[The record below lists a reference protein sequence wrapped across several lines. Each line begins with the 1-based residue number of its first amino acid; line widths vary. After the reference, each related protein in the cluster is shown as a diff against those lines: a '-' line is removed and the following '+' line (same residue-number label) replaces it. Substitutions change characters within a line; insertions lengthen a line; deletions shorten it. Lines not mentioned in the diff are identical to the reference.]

1 MVKNTKVFTKLMLMI
16 APLIITLV
24 VSVIYFSYRQIAIFK
39 ETEKIFNDY
48 LYQAQGALLNAD
60 RDFYQALVAEIEYVK
75 NTELTENE
83 KKSQLK
89 DFKDNLQQVYDR
101 VIATKELVQNDEKM
115 YSEYTTQFLF
125 TELYGA
131 DEADPNGFLKGTQ
144 TFKDISQAFI
154 KDLDIWENT
163 YDLEKGTGDYNKQM
177 SLFVSTREYI
187 NSMTDYL
194 ELYSYY
200 KSDILQ
206 SEINMTI
213 IVTVAIIGVILA
225 VAVVLAL
232 MIERYLR
239 KNIIE
244 ITEKM
249 EKLSEHDL
257 TIEPVKLD
265 SKDELG
271 LLGQSVNLVL
281 ESLKGMVALLGQ
293 EAVKLLDASEVMTFA
308 TRDSNESVQNIRQAV
323 NDIAVSANYQAEE
336 TEKIMSEMNVMSE
349 TVNKSVEG
357 TVAMDEASSQIQS
370 ATSEGMQILDALLK
384 LTAQNKKSFDQIFE
398 IIDKISKST
407 ERIGEASQ
415 LISEIADQ
423 TNLLAL
429 NASIEAARAGESG
442 RGFAV
447 VAEEIRKLAEE
458 SANSVGV
465 IDEMLNGLKENADYA
480 DKQSVIVREGVDVQF
495 ESVNNTK
502 VKYVEIVETIKIV
515 EEEIESFKQINSSL
529 EENFSSMSGL
539 VENLSAIS
547 EENAATTEELSATAD
562 MIANSMGEIKANSQS
577 VHNMADDMHGL
588 ISTFTV
594 DEDEEENFDN

>member
-1 MVKNTKVFTKLMLMI
+1 MIKNTKVFTKLMLMI
-16 APLIITLV
+16 APLVITLV
-24 VSVIYFSYRQIAIFK
+24 VSVIYFSYRQTSIFK
-39 ETEKIFNDY
+39 ETEKIFNDN
-48 LYQAQGALLNAD
+48 LYVAQGALLNAD

-75 NTELTENE
+75 NAELTESE
-83 KKSQLK
+83 KKAQLA
-89 DFKDNLQQVYDR
+89 DFDENVQQAYDR
-101 VIATKELVQNDEKM
+101 VLKTIDIVKGDEAM
-115 YSEYTTQFLF
+115 YSEYTTKFLF
-125 TELYGA
+125 TEVYGA
-131 DEADPNGFLKGTQ
+131 DEPDPNGFLKGTE
-144 TFKDISQAFI
+144 TFEDISKAFL
-154 KDLDIWENT
+154 KDLESWKSAYN
-163 YDLEKGTGDYNKQM
+163 LEKGTGDFGKQM
-177 SLFVSTREYI
+177 SLFGKTRDHI
-187 NSMTDYL
+187 NTMTDYL

-200 KSDILQ
+200 ESNVLQ
-206 SEINMTI
+206 SQINMTI
-213 IVTVAIIGVILA
+213 FVTAVIIAAVLVGAIVLSFMIG
-225 VAVVLAL
+225 
-232 MIERYLR
+232 RYLR
-239 KNIIE
+239 KYIVE
-244 ITEKM
+244 ITAKM

-257 TIEPVKLD
+257 TIEPMKLN

-271 LLGQSVNLVL
+271 VLAQSVNLVL

-336 TEKIMSEMNVMSE
+336 TEKIMSEMNVMNE
-349 TVNKSVEG
+349 TVDKSVAG
-357 TVAMDEASSQIQS
+357 TVAMDEASRQIQG
-370 ATSEGMQILDALLK
+370 ATKEGMQILDALLK
-384 LTAQNKKSFDQIFE
+384 LTTQNKKSFDQIFD
-398 IIDKISKST
+398 IIEKISKST

-465 IDEMLNGLKENADYA
+465 IDEMLSGLKENADFA
-480 DKQSVIVREGVDVQF
+480 DQQSIVVRDGVDQQY

-502 VKYVEIVETIKIV
+502 VKYVEIVDTIKIV
-515 EEEIESFKQINSSL
+515 EDEIESFKQINSGL
-529 EENFSSMSGL
+529 EDNFGSIASL

-547 EENAATTEELSATAD
+547 QENAATTEELSATAD
-562 MIANSMGEIKANSQS
+562 MIANSMGDIKSNSQS

-594 DEDEEENFDN
+594 DEE